1 MNTPKNDV
9 DAWAEALRQGR
20 TVPFRFSRGKT
31 VLFIFLCLFFA
42 LIGLLMIGADGF
54 FIPIVGVLAVF
65 LFLGG
70 AIVLVR
76 RLFRRAA
83 VLEVSTEGIAMSTA
97 KAGTVPWTEIIDVHP
112 VKMNSNVFIEIVV
125 SEQEAERQAAA
136 GHTVAEQE
144 LEDGTR
150 QQVLWAPNGLAVS
163 KPALCSWLEQELTA
177 RRTV

>member
-9 DAWAEALRQGR
+9 DAWAEALRHGW

-31 VLFIFLCLFFA
+31 VLFIFLFVVFA
-42 LIGLLMIGADGF
+42 LIGLLMIAAGGILTAL
-54 FIPIVGVLAVF
+54 VGVLAVL

-70 AIVLVR
+70 AIAMVR
-76 RLFRRAA
+76 RLFRRTAA
-83 VLEVSTEGIAMSTA
+83 LEISTEGIAMSTA
-97 KAGTVPWTEIIDVHP
+97 KAGTVPWTEIIDVHA
-112 VKMNSNVFIEIVV
+112 VKQNSNVFIEIVV

-150 QQVLWAPNGLAVS
+150 QHVLWAPNGLAVS

-177 RRTV
+177 RSTV